1 MSKKAVLAIT
11 VAAVVFFAGAA
22 WAQRTQIEIAPK
34 YPTFNLG
41 AGQNRSDPWAPGS
54 WMNPYQARDTATGQ
68 TWTIKPKYPSFTN
81 DDWQKP
87 GTFHNPIVIESDD

>member
-1 MSKKAVLAIT
+1 MRKLSVCVAM
-11 VAAVVFFAGAA
+11 AAVVLFTGTA
-22 WAQRTQIEIAPK
+22 WAQKTQIEIAPK

-41 AGQNRSDPWAPGS
+41 NQPRQNDPWAPGT
-54 WMNPYQARDTATGQ
+54 WMNPYQARDTSTGQ

-87 GTFHNPIVIESDD
+87 GTFHNPIVIESD